1 MRKDTI
7 KKILSIILVLLI
19 MSFIL
24 PQFSFAVDT
33 INPENWEPTKYT
45 EEQVQEI
52 TGIAATIVG
61 VIRVIGVI
69 VTVIVLI
76 VLGIKYMA
84 GSASERADYKKTM
97 IPYLVGALIF
107 FGLSQILAAIIQ
119 VVSGAGG

>member
-24 PQFSFAVDT
+24 PQFSLAVDT

>member
-24 PQFSFAVDT
+24 PQFSFAADT
-33 INPENWEPTKYT
+33 INPENWEPTRYT
-45 EEQVQEI
+45 PGEVEEI
-52 TGIAATIVG
+52 TGIAATIVD
-61 VIRVIGVI
+61 VIRAVGVI

-84 GSASERADYKKTM
+84 GASERADYKKTM
-97 IPYLVGALIF
+97 IPYLVGAVIF

-119 VVSGAGG
+119 LVSGAGG

>member
-24 PQFSFAVDT
+24 PQFSFAADT
-33 INPENWEPTKYT
+33 INPENWEPTRYT
-45 EEQVQEI
+45 PGEVEEI
-52 TGIAATIVG
+52 TGIAATIVD
-61 VIRVIGVI
+61 VIRAVGVI

-97 IPYLVGALIF
+97 IPYLVGAVIF
-107 FGLSQILAAIIQ
+107 FGLSQILATIIQ
-119 VVSGAGG
+119 LVTEAGG

>member
-1 MRKDTI
+1 MKKDTI

-24 PQFSFAVDT
+24 PNFSFAADT
-33 INPENWEPTKYT
+33 INPGDWEPTKYT

-97 IPYLVGALIF
+97 IPYLVGAVIF
-107 FGLSQILAAIIQ
+107 FGLSQILATIIQ
-119 VVSGAGG
+119 LVTEAGG

>member
-1 MRKDTI
+1 MKKDTI

-24 PQFSFAVDT
+24 PNFSFATDT
-33 INPENWEPTKYT
+33 INPGDWEPTKYT

-97 IPYLVGALIF
+97 IPYLVGAVIF

>member
-7 KKILSIILVLLI
+7 KKMLSIILVLLI

-33 INPENWEPTKYT
+33 INPEDWEPTKYT